1 MQPKGLFDS
10 ITPQIAENRTVANSL
25 LLFLKY
31 SAKCLFLKWLYQTVE
46 NLKYDSR
53 KEKVISFAWQYVL
66 LVVSLFVMTF
76 GVALCVRSNL
86 GCSVIS
92 TIPFVMSQAGESG
105 LVAALTIGEYTY
117 IMNGLLV
124 LLQILILRK
133 KFELVQSLQLVIGFV
148 FGYFLDLN
156 M

>member
-1 MQPKGLFDS
+1 M
-10 ITPQIAENRTVANSL
+10 
-25 LLFLKY
+25 
-31 SAKCLFLKWLYQTVE
+31 YQTVE

-156 M
+156 MSVTSMFDYSTIWSHLAYRWKSVAVR

>member
-1 MQPKGLFDS
+1 M
-10 ITPQIAENRTVANSL
+10 
-25 LLFLKY
+25 
-31 SAKCLFLKWLYQTVE
+31 
-46 NLKYDSR
+46 
-53 KEKVISFAWQYVL
+53 
-66 LVVSLFVMTF
+66 
-76 GVALCVRSNL
+76 
-86 GCSVIS
+86 IS

-156 M
+156 MSVTSMFDYSTIWSHLAYRWNSVAVR

>member
-1 MQPKGLFDS
+1 M
-10 ITPQIAENRTVANSL
+10 
-25 LLFLKY
+25 
-31 SAKCLFLKWLYQTVE
+31 
-46 NLKYDSR
+46 R
-53 KEKVISFAWQYVL
+53 KVKL
-66 LVVSLFVMTF
+66 
-76 GVALCVRSNL
+76 GVQRDFNH
-86 GCSVIS
+86 
-92 TIPFVMSQAGESG
+92 TIVMSQAGESG

>member
-1 MQPKGLFDS
+1 M
-10 ITPQIAENRTVANSL
+10 
-25 LLFLKY
+25 
-31 SAKCLFLKWLYQTVE
+31 
-46 NLKYDSR
+46 
-53 KEKVISFAWQYVL
+53 ISFAWQYVL